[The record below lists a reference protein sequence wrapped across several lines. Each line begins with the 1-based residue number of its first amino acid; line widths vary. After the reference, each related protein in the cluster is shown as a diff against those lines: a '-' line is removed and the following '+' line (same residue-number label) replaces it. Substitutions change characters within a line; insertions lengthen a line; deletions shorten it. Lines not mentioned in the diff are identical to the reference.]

1 MAHRSSNPTSISGS
15 SGISLSLRPR
25 GMRPNIAAQYLGCT
39 PFHIEELMRGGIL
52 PFRILGGQ
60 RVIDVADLDKYFDS
74 VSRQSGRLSGRG
86 KFLRV
91 IAA

>member
-1 MAHRSSNPTSISGS
+1 MVHRSSNSTSISSS
-15 SGISLSLRPR
+15 SGIQLSLRPR
-25 GMRPNIAAQYLGCT
+25 GMRPNIAAHYLGCT
-39 PFHIEELMRGGIL
+39 PFHIEELMRDGIL

-60 RVIDVADLDKYFDS
+60 RVIDVADLDQYFAS
-74 VSRQSGRLSGRG
+74 VPKQTGRLNGRG

>member
-1 MAHRSSNPTSISGS
+1 MAHRSSNPNSSSGS
-15 SGISLSLRPR
+15 SPDIPLFLPR
-25 GMRPNIAAQYLGCT
+25 GMRPNIAAHYLGCT
-39 PFHIEELMRGGIL
+39 PFHIEELMRNGIL

-60 RVIDVADLDKYFDS
+60 RVVDVEDLDKYFES
-74 VSRQSGRLSGRG
+74 LPKQTGRVSGRG